1 MGGRSSLPF
10 FHVAVAGSFNP
21 TFAAHH
27 LATTEADLEGASRR
41 GGCDK
46 RSARP
51 GFGVCRRVGAVFLPL
66 KTRGAVLVL
75 SASPIDVDHAGTWS
89 RQAGVAD
96 RFRSMGEPV
105 VDLKSVYRA
114 FKGVVALE
122 DVSFAVQAGT
132 VTVLLGPNGAGKT
145 TAARVIT
152 GSLRCDGGSVMTFG
166 VDPTGPHGVDVRRRC
181 GVVAANPALY
191 DRLTGRDNLVY
202 AARLYRLGSRAP
214 IESSAAHFGIV
225 DALDQRVGGYSTG
238 MKTRLALARAVLH
251 DPELLLLDEPT
262 SGLDPESSHAVLA
275 LIDEMAEG
283 GKTVVMCTH
292 LLLEAE
298 GLADQVVMLES
309 GRNLLSGP
317 PDALVRRIW
326 PRPTVV
332 FDAEERTMLDRLASL
347 PGVTGYVRDGGAAV
361 VTVDDLAS
369 VPDLVGALTAS
380 GARLTKVT
388 PHEPTLEEL
397 YFAVRNACAAPS
409 APAIGSLFT
418 GATAALLA
426 ASRDAESL
434 R

>member
-1 MGGRSSLPF
+1 
-10 FHVAVAGSFNP
+10 
-21 TFAAHH
+21 
-27 LATTEADLEGASRR
+27 
-41 GGCDK
+41 
-46 RSARP
+46 
-51 GFGVCRRVGAVFLPL
+51 
-66 KTRGAVLVL
+66 
-75 SASPIDVDHAGTWS
+75 
-89 RQAGVAD
+89 
-96 RFRSMGEPV
+96 MGEPV
-105 VDLKSVYRA
+105 VELQSVHRA

-166 VDPTGPHGVDVRRRC
+166 VDPTGPHGNDVRRRC
-181 GVVAANPALY
+181 GVVAAKLALY

-225 DALDQRVGGYSTG
+225 DALDLRVGGYSTG

-275 LIDEMAEG
+275 LIDDMAER

-317 PDALVRRIW
+317 PDDLVRRIW

-347 PGVTGYVRDGGAAV
+347 PGVTGYERDGGAAV

-369 VPDLVGALTAS
+369 VPDLVEALAAS

-397 YFAVRNACAAPS
+397 YFAVRNACATPGAPGT
-409 APAIGSLFT
+409 GSRFA
-418 GATAALLA
+418 GATAALMTA
-426 ASRDAESL
+426 PCEAEL
-434 R
+434 TR